1 MGERSKKR
9 KRKNEVGGYSH
20 THRTYGTKKERT
32 RKTQMKK

>member
-9 KRKNEVGGYSH
+9 KRKNEVEGYSH
-20 THRTYGTKKERT
+20 THRTDGAKKERS